1 MRHISSDVV
10 VVGAGPAG
18 NLAARAAA
26 ENGVNVLL
34 LEEHPKVGL
43 PVFCA
48 EGLSLK
54 GIEDAGLEPKPPI
67 VCQEI
72 RKARIHAPDKN
83 YVELSSAGWRG
94 YTLNRDAFDSAL
106 AENAVMAGAELRTS
120 TRVTDVMREG
130 DEIVGVRALDD
141 DGSLEVRSKVVIGAD
156 GHASIVRIRSGF
168 RRWFLDVIPCAQ
180 YRLGGLE
187 LEDPETNEC
196 HLGREIAPGGYAWVF
211 PKSSEVANVGV
222 GVRRYN
228 DGPPIDY
235 LRKFVDSDPRFRD
248 AEILLVNG
256 GVCPVSGVLDRIVD
270 DGVMLVG
277 DAAGQLTPMTG
288 AGIHLGVTAGKMAGE
303 VAAEAIEKGDT
314 SAEVLQVYADRF
326 DEFWGKRIK
335 DSKRMVEMLDKFTDD
350 DLNTLARIIS
360 SEDIL
365 NLANGTNV
373 GRTLAKLV
381 TRSPSGILKLM
392 QAYLL

>member
-1 MRHISSDVV
+1 MRHISFDVV

-18 NLAARAAA
+18 SLAARTAA
-26 ENGVNVLL
+26 ENGIHVLL

-72 RKARIHAPDKN
+72 LKARVYAPDKN
-83 YVELSSAGWRG
+83 YVDLISSGWKG

-106 AENAVMAGAELRTS
+106 AEKAVMAGVELRTS
-120 TRVTDVMREG
+120 TKVTDVIREG

-141 DGSLEVRSKVVIGAD
+141 DGSLEVKSKVVIGAD

-168 RRWFLDVIPCAQ
+168 LRWFPDVTPCAQ
-180 YRLGGLE
+180 FRLGGLE
-187 LEDPETNEC
+187 LENPEINEC
-196 HLGREIAPGGYAWVF
+196 YLGRKIAPGGYAWVF
-211 PKSSEVANVGV
+211 PKSSEIANVGV

-256 GVCPVSGVLDRIVD
+256 GLCPTSGTIDRIVD
-270 DGVMLVG
+270 NGVMLVG
-277 DAAGQLTPMTG
+277 DAAGQLIPLTG
-288 AGIHLGVTAGKMAGE
+288 AGIHLAVMAGKMAGE
-303 VAAEAIEKGDT
+303 VAAEAVEEGDA
-314 SAEVLQVYADRF
+314 SAEKLQRYVHRF
-326 DEFWGKRIK
+326 DDIWGKPIT
-335 DSKRMVEMLDKFTDD
+335 DSRKIVEMLDKFEDA
-350 DLNTLARIIS
+350 DLNTLARILS
-360 SEDIL
+360 SDDIL
-365 NLANGTNV
+365 NIANGTNV

-381 TRSPSGILKLM
+381 TRAPRGIIRLM
-392 QAYLL
+392 QAYLR